1 LPRDRIFD
9 TACNLELGK
18 RIDLI
23 LEILSTRTDG
33 ELSNLRE
40 LFLRAKGLNAER
52 NLLAH
57 NPLVFEFYENS
68 DGNHIVMEKIVSLKK
83 PDRKMSLDQVK
94 EFSQQVEE
102 LVAKMSLS
110 AITAFKELKNNSNEV
125 S

>member
-83 PDRKMSLDQVK
+83 PNRKMSLDQVK

>member
-1 LPRDRIFD
+1 
-9 TACNLELGK
+9 
-18 RIDLI
+18 LI

-83 PDRKMSLDQVK
+83 RDRKMSLDQVK